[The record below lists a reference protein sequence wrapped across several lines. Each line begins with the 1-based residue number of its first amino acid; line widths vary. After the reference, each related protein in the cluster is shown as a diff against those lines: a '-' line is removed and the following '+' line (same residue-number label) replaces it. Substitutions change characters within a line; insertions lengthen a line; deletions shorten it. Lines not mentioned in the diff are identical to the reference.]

1 MNSSSVAT
9 LKTGVWKRV
18 TEMKICPKGTRLRM
32 NCVGC
37 SGRRAGGS
45 QNVLGVEQRYPTF
58 PSPTPSI
65 RRSAMSLKLNQN
77 KTLLPGSLCPTA
89 IKVRAQYTLQTLAF
103 TLNIP
108 QRKLT
113 TAGCF
118 SCAYLPFKT
127 CKLQL

>member
-65 RRSAMSLKLNQN
+65 RRSAMSLKHNQN
-77 KTLLPGSLCPTA
+77 KTLLPLPHCHQSQSTVHTSNPCFHFKHPPKKVDNSWMLLLCLPA
-89 IKVRAQYTLQTLAF
+89 IQDL
-103 TLNIP
+103 
-108 QRKLT
+108 
-113 TAGCF
+113 
-118 SCAYLPFKT
+118 
-127 CKLQL
+127 